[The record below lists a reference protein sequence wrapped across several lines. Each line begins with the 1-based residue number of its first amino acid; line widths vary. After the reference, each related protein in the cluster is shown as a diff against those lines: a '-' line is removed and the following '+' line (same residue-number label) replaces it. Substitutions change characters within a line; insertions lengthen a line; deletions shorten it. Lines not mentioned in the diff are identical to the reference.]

1 MGEMQYLRQ
10 MYGTMWLESVKEVV
24 SAERSDVKFI
34 VTDHPVTVLDLPR
47 FSGRVEALYVRC
59 LDLPPFSIITGFGR
73 SAVCRVSGRG
83 EPLASWCSSRSNCSG
98 ER

>member
-34 VTDHPVTVLDLPR
+34 VTDHPVTVYNPACEPGSQLCSYPDDP
-47 FSGRVEALYVRC
+47 SIALAG
-59 LDLPPFSIITGFGR
+59 T
-73 SAVCRVSGRG
+73 
-83 EPLASWCSSRSNCSG
+83 
-98 ER
+98 